1 MNTLNQPGHSSYL
14 FPRTKT
20 VGYRDF
26 SVDSSI
32 YLHVNIHA
40 RSHQRIGQMP
50 QFIIPFLLSGSSPH
64 YVTGKFV
71 SIFELDF
78 IFPDLQFPIYTP
90 QCPPVILI
98 EHRLRSNLGS
108 YTQFWSVEEKG
119 LPLMPPSNSIQLNCF
134 FFKEF
139 YSFIWERK
147 KRKERA
153 WAGGGQGWSR
163 LLAEQGAQN
172 EAQSQDPGIMTW
184 AKVHLM
190 DWTTLAPN
198 STQFDRIYL

>member
-1 MNTLNQPGHSSYL
+1 MNIRNSTGMDISERPHWIQVKMSTRMSLMGLYYFHPPWFEEFKKSIHLYQCVSLSPGSKLYLKCTPGPCYDVQRKVMNTLNQPGHSSYL

-108 YTQFWSVEEKG
+108 YTQF
-119 LPLMPPSNSIQLNCF
+119 
-134 FFKEF
+134 
-139 YSFIWERK
+139 
-147 KRKERA
+147 
-153 WAGGGQGWSR
+153 
-163 LLAEQGAQN
+163 
-172 EAQSQDPGIMTW
+172 
-184 AKVHLM
+184 
-190 DWTTLAPN
+190 
-198 STQFDRIYL
+198 